1 MRVTFLVHAERLE
14 AVRLQQ
20 AQTTGKEQQKR
31 KATHPSITSR
41 VGEGRLGVL
50 HQPVPR

>member
-14 AVRLQQ
+14 AVSLQQ
-20 AQTTGKEQQKR
+20 AQTTGEEQQKR
-31 KATHPSITSR
+31 TATRPSITS
-41 VGEGRLGVL
+41 GAEEGRRGVL